1 MADLYTVLG
10 VQKDASDDDIKKAY
24 RKLAMQW
31 HPDRNN
37 GSKEAEEKFK
47 EITEAYDVLRDP
59 QKRAAYD
66 RYGDAAFQRGGM
78 GGAGMGGMGGFHH
91 VDLTEALNIFM
102 RDFGG
107 FGGLGDMFG
116 AAGGRQSSGPR
127 TGADVKLALPMTL
140 AEVATGV
147 EKTLTLKLLE
157 PCDRCESKGAEP
169 GSEATTCTTCA
180 GSGEVRRA
188 QRSFFG
194 QFVSVAPCPT
204 CAGEGTV
211 IASPCKKC
219 RGEGRVR
226 GERTVKL
233 NVPAGVATGQYMTLR
248 GQGNV
253 GPRGGPRG
261 DVIVL
266 FEVEEDAR
274 FERDGEDLYT
284 EVLLTYPQLV
294 LGADVEVHGVAGEL
308 SLRVPAGTQSGQ
320 VFHLKGRGLP
330 RVNASG
336 VGDLHVRV
344 QLWTPEAPTGREK
357 ELIEELARLQ
367 NTPTQGRR
375 SGFWSKMKEAIG
387 A

>member
-1 MADLYTVLG
+1 MADFYSLLG
-10 VQKDASDDDIKKAY
+10 IARDASEDDIKKAY
-24 RKLAMQW
+24 RKLAMQY

-47 EITEAYDVLRDP
+47 EITEAYDILRDP

-66 RYGDAAFQRGGM
+66 RYGDAAFTR
-78 GGAGMGGMGGFHH
+78 GGAGGPGGGFHH
-91 VDLTEALNIFM
+91 VDLSEALNIFM

-107 FGGLGDMFG
+107 FSGLGDLFG
-116 AAGGRQSSGPR
+116 AAGRQASGPR
-127 TGADVKLALPMTL
+127 TGSDLKLTVELSL

-147 EKTLTLKLLE
+147 EKTMTLKVLD
-157 PCDRCESKGAEP
+157 PCDRCEGQGAEP
-169 GSEATTCTTCA
+169 GSQPVTCTTCG

-204 CAGEGTV
+204 CAGEGRIV
-211 IASPCKKC
+211 SSPCKKC

-226 GERTVKL
+226 GEKTIKIAI
-233 NVPAGVATGQYMTLR
+233 PAGVATGQYMTLR

-261 DVIVL
+261 DVLVL
-266 FEVEEDAR
+266 FDVADDPR
-274 FERDGEDLYT
+274 FERDGEDLYC
-284 EVLLTYPQLV
+284 EVLVSYPQLV
-294 LGADVEVHGVAGEL
+294 LGADVTVPGVTGEL

-320 VFHLKGRGLP
+320 VFHLRGRGLP

-344 QLWTPEAPTGREK
+344 QLWTPERVSGRE
-357 ELIEELARLQ
+357 EQIVRELAELQ
-367 NTPTQGRR
+367 KNVPQASR
-375 SGFWSKMKEAIG
+375 SKGFWTKMKEALG